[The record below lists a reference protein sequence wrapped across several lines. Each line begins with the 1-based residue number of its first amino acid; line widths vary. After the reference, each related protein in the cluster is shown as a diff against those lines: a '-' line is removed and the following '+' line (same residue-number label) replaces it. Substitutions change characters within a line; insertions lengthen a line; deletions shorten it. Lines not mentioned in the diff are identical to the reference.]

1 MALCTPIG
9 RFGRVGNEAYPGIEE
24 CWLRYRREPGICDM
38 NAHIDM
44 PTDKIADF
52 CQRWQITELALFGS
66 VLRDDF
72 GPDSDVDVLV
82 SFGESARHTLFDLDD
97 MEHELKEIFG
107 RKVDLVSRRGIEASR
122 NYLRRNSI
130 LKSAQVIY
138 GP

>member
-1 MALCTPIG
+1 
-9 RFGRVGNEAYPGIEE
+9 
-24 CWLRYRREPGICDM
+24 M
-38 NAHIDM
+38 NARIDV
-44 PTDKIADF
+44 PAEKIAAF
-52 CQRWQITELALFGS
+52 CRRWQITELALFGS

-82 SFGESARHTLFDLDD
+82 GFGGGARHTLFDLDD
-97 MEHELKEIFG
+97 MEFELKEIFG

-122 NYLRRNSI
+122 NYLRRNII